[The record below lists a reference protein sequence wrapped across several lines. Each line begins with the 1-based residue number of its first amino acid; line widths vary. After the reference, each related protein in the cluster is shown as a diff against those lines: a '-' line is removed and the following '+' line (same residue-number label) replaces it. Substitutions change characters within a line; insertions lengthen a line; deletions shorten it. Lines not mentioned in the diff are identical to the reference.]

1 MANFTPSRMSTD
13 SRRRIVLTVTSDPA
27 YDQRMIRICTSLQ
40 AAGYDVLLIG
50 RHRPNSKELPQR
62 PFRQRRIRQ
71 RIDSGKIFYALY
83 NLKLFCALLFVK
95 ADCFCAIDLDTI
107 LPVYY
112 VSRLRRKRR
121 VYDAH
126 ELFTEME
133 EVVTRPSVH
142 KMWLAIERHTVPAFR
157 HGYTVNGSLAAE
169 YGRRYGVDYAVV
181 RSATVLQPLNIPP
194 KPEKIILYQGAVNHG
209 RCFPELI
216 AAMREVDAKLVICG
230 EGNFYAEAQSL
241 VAELGLEEKVVF
253 KGYVKPEELRSYTPD
268 AYIGITLFV
277 ATSLSNELSL
287 ANRFFDY
294 MHAGVPQLAMNYPE
308 YAAVNAQYEV
318 ANLLNEVTPQSV
330 AAALNKL
337 LRDEGYYTR
346 LQSECLKA
354 REVYCWQREEER
366 LLGVYQKIFSR

>member
-1 MANFTPSRMSTD
+1 MSRPK
-13 SRRRIVLTVTSDPA
+13 RIVLTVTSDPA

-50 RHRPNSKELPQR
+50 RLRPNSKELPAR

-71 RIDSGKIFYALY
+71 RIDRGKLFYALY
-83 NLKLFCALLFVK
+83 NLKLFFTLIFVK

-107 LPVYY
+107 LPVFYA
-112 VSRLRRKRR
+112 SRIRRKPR

-133 EVVTRPSVH
+133 EVVTRSATH
-142 KMWLAIERHTVPAFR
+142 KMWLAIERHTVPYFP
-157 HGYTVNGSLAAE
+157 HGYTVNESYVRE
-169 YGRRYGVDYAVV
+169 YERMYGVRYAIV
-181 RSATVLQPLNIPP
+181 RNATVLRPLTIPP
-194 KPEKIILYQGAVNHG
+194 KVEKIILYQGAVNHG

-216 AAMREVDAKLVICG
+216 AAMQEIDAKLVICG
-230 EGNFYAEAQSL
+230 EGNFYTEAQAL
-241 VAELGLEEKVVF
+241 VSDLRLEEKVVF
-253 KGYVKPEELRSYTPD
+253 KGYVKPEELRSYTLG
-268 AYIGITLFV
+268 AYVGITLFV

-308 YAAVNAQYEV
+308 YATVNEQYEV
-318 ANLLNEVTPQSV
+318 ASLLDVVTPQTV

-337 LRDEGYYTR
+337 LRDEAYYAR
-346 LQSECLKA
+346 LQCECLKA

-366 LLGVYQKIFSR
+366 LLDVYQKIFSR